1 MASVRFTITVALLF
15 TRLLPDPMLTLPN
28 ALGTPSALGKP
39 DVWPKG
45 RMPRAV
51 EGKEMA
57 EAEAEVVVMAV
68 DGKLKMLGV
77 KYRLKEVR
85 LGAFWL

>member
-1 MASVRFTITVALLF
+1 
-15 TRLLPDPMLTLPN
+15 MLTLPN
-28 ALGTPSALGKP
+28 ALGTPSVLGKP
-39 DVWPKG
+39 DVWPQG

-57 EAEAEVVVMAV
+57 EAEAEVVATAV
-68 DGKLKMLGV
+68 DGKLRTLGV

-85 LGAFWL
+85 LGVFWL